1 MISWYCMSITKG
13 KNKIIGHAR
22 FEDGQLILPSK
33 NKDVKYKNN
42 KDDDGKNLDYLFVL
56 KALQEI
62 PFGVGKKLLIDF
74 LQGDRKNKSIVNNKL
89 YLKRNFGS
97 MVYDKDELNAM
108 INNLIQN
115 DMIELNP
122 VNANKR
128 WKMLELSVK
137 GKKEIETPIL
147 YKRKLAFNFK
157 ETETE
162 ITEEDKKLFEKFSDF
177 LSKFNDEQKK
187 AIISDKA
194 HILCIAGAG
203 SGKTTVLTKRVEF
216 LVKHCSIDPKKILAI
231 TFTRKARREMMTRL
245 SEVGHL
251 ESVMVET
258 FNSFCEKML
267 RQYNYLIY
275 DKPVRV
281 ISFKDK
287 VLMINKALSKIQ
299 MDMDKAMEV
308 YFSDVQRRGK
318 TEEQLVNIFR
328 SDCFFIRDYFK
339 FKNKPI
345 AESSFEPSRIGHEK
359 SVKMIIAVCNYIEAY
374 MRRYGLRDFADQL
387 IDAITFFGKH
397 LELIPKF
404 DHILIDE
411 YQDVNSTQIQL
422 IDLLSPENIF
432 CVGDPRQSIYG
443 WRGSDIRYILNFEEK
458 YTDCDIITLTK
469 NYRSTGYIVDLINNS
484 IKHMRLPDLQSS
496 IERKKDIYLMK
507 FTSEDEEFEFVIQKI
522 IESDIP
528 RNEIF
533 VLARTNRQLNDLSQ
547 LMKVQ
552 DVKHVV
558 RSDEI
563 RKSIIAKRDDVTLAT
578 IHAIKGMEAEMVFV
592 IGCTGINFPCKGSE
606 HPVIEMVKVDEYDKE
621 EEERRVFYVSMS
633 RAKSS
638 LYLTY
643 SGNKPTYF
651 ISNSMKK
658 IMEEKEI
665 EVQPKKI
672 AEIIID
678 QSKDMITRLKDWRRE
693 LSKEHNV
700 PAYVIMHDRTLV
712 DIVHKMP
719 QKSAELDE
727 IFGLGPTKITK
738 YGEEILKIVNDY

>member
-1 MISWYCMSITKG
+1 MSNTKG
-13 KNKIIGHAR
+13 KNKIIGYAR
-22 FEDGQLILPSK
+22 FEDGKLILPSK
-33 NKDVKYKNN
+33 DKDTKHEDNMS
-42 KDDDGKNLDYLFVL
+42 DDEKNLDYLFVL

-97 MVYDKDELNAM
+97 MLYEKDELNAM

-115 DMIELNP
+115 DMVELNSI
-122 VNANKR
+122 NANKR
-128 WKMLELSVK
+128 WKMLELSVR
-137 GKKEIETPIL
+137 GKKEIEDPVL

-157 ETETE
+157 ETKTKL
-162 ITEEDKKLFEKFSDF
+162 TEEDKRLFEKFSDF
-177 LSKFNDEQKK
+177 LSKFNDDQKK
-187 AIISDKA
+187 AIISDKTHA
-194 HILCIAGAG
+194 LCIAGAG

-216 LVKHCSIDPKKILAI
+216 LVKHRSIDPKKILAI

-245 SEVGHL
+245 SEAGL
-251 ESVMVET
+251 LDSVMVET
-258 FNSFCEKML
+258 FNSFCEKIL
-267 RQYNYLIY
+267 RQHNYLIY

-281 ISFKDK
+281 ISYKDK
-287 VLMINKALSKIQ
+287 VMMVNNALSKIH
-299 MDMDKAMEV
+299 MDMEKAMEV
-308 YFSDVQRRGK
+308 YFSDAQRRGK

-328 SDCFFIRDYFK
+328 NDCFFIRDYFK

-345 AESSFEPSRIGHEK
+345 VESSFEPSSTGHEK
-359 SVKMIIAVCNYIEAY
+359 SVKMVIAICNYIEAY
-374 MRRYGLRDFADQL
+374 MRRHGLRDFADQL
-387 IDAITFFGKH
+387 IDTIVFFEKH

-422 IDLLSPENIF
+422 IDLLSPQNIF

-443 WRGSDIRYILNFEEK
+443 WRGSDIRHILNFEEK
-458 YTDCDIITLTK
+458 YPDCDIITLTK
-469 NYRSTGYIVDLINNS
+469 NYRSTEHIVDLINNS

-496 IERKKDIYLMK
+496 IEGKKDIYLMK

-533 VLARTNRQLNDLSQ
+533 VLARTNRQLNELSQ
-547 LMKVQ
+547 LMKAQ

-558 RSDEI
+558 RSDEM
-563 RKSIIAKRDDVTLAT
+563 RKSITARKNDVTLAT

-592 IGCTGINFPCKGSE
+592 VGCTGINFPCKGSE

-633 RAKSS
+633 RAKNS

-643 SGNKPTYF
+643 SGKKPTYF
-651 ISNSMKK
+651 ISTNMKK
-658 IMEEKEI
+658 MIEEKEI
-665 EVQPKKI
+665 KVQPKEK
-672 AEIIID
+672 AEISID
-678 QSKDMITRLKDWRRE
+678 QSKGMIARLKDWRRE
-693 LSKEHNV
+693 LSKEHNI

-712 DIVHKMP
+712 DIAQKRP
-719 QKSAELDE
+719 QESAELEE
-727 IFGLGPTKITK
+727 IYGFGPTKIMK
-738 YGEEILKIVNDY
+738 YGEEILKIVND